1 MNSQAEEVI
10 ILDIIIANWGSLY
23 FTSGVLHV
31 EEAKFLWQL
40 FVHNYMTISVVYL
53 YICGTCICKQNMH
66 FFFFSFSIKLFL
78 MLKRYKHK

>member
-40 FVHNYMTISVVYL
+40 SVCTQLYDYICCVSVYL
-53 YICGTCICKQNMH
+53 WYLH
-66 FFFFSFSIKLFL
+66 L
-78 MLKRYKHK
+78 